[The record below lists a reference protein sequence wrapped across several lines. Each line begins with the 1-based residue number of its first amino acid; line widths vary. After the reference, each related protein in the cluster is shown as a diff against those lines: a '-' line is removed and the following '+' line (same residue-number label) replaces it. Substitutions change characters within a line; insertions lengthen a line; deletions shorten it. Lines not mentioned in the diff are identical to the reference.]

1 MDIIVT
7 INGKTFPAE
16 IHDTAAGRAFM
27 DMLPLSFEM
36 EELNGNEKCRYL
48 PKKLPVAAEAVG
60 NIEAGDIMLF
70 GASCLVLFY
79 DSFATSYS
87 YTRIGRID
95 DPEGLGKST
104 PRKRPCRQGSLHG
117 RK

>member
-48 PKKLPVAAEAVG
+48 SKKLPVAAEAVG

-70 GASCLVLFY
+70 GASCLVIFY
-79 DSFATSYS
+79 RSFSTSYS
-87 YTRIGRID
+87 YTRVGSVDNPQQLAEALGRGNVKVTFSAA
-95 DPEGLGKST
+95 E
-104 PRKRPCRQGSLHG
+104 
-117 RK
+117 

>member
-70 GASCLVLFY
+70 GASCLVIFY
-79 DSFATSYS
+79 RSFSTSYS
-87 YTRIGRID
+87 YTRLGRIID
-95 DPEGLGKST
+95 AAGLTEAAGSWDASVT
-104 PRKRPCRQGSLHG
+104 IRKA
-117 RK
+117 

>member
-7 INGKTFPAE
+7 INGKEFLTE
-16 IHDTAAGRAFM
+16 ILDTEAGRAFL

-70 GASCLVLFY
+70 GASCLVIFY
-79 DSFATSYS
+79 RSFSTSYS
-87 YTRIGRID
+87 YTRLGKIKN
-95 DPEGLGKST
+95 PEGLAEAAGSWDAAVT
-104 PRKRPCRQGSLHG
+104 IRKA
-117 RK
+117 